1 MLARGFIAS
10 AITLVFIVGAA
21 VAGDQPGENAK
32 LKELEKQLVAVR
44 QAAGGAAADKQVDD
58 ARKQLAEAQKRLAE
72 AQKTVEVAQKIAE
85 DAQKKAA
92 EHEKAVAEA
101 QRRLAEAQRR
111 AAEAARRAAARLPN
125 YGASYAVRQT
135 VDRTDPVERLLV
147 LTLAGPLVVEAS
159 MTIDGQSFHEPR
171 EKLVDEL
178 LAVADTNKDGKATWA
193 EAAANARN
201 FFIGQFQPFG
211 NEEQRKQ
218 YLDSLD
224 LNKDGFVD
232 RYEARMMIAGRSGGG
247 DFILTASPGYGFVG
261 VGGGV
266 VVTSQGQVFS
276 AGGAGSDLR
285 ALLDT
290 DGDGILSAKE
300 IAAAPERLK
309 SRDADDNDVLEA
321 SEIGGGIATGRR
333 TGGVTARPAPGART
347 SFSLAVLLGPTA
359 NAANLFASLKQAYGD
374 KDGRLTAKSFPA
386 LRKLFEAV
394 DANHDGEWKVDEVL
408 GLNRVPPQVRL
419 KISFGKNGQG
429 LVIDSLAAEIEKPAE
444 AGGSNNTVVIPGVKL
459 AFLANPAGPQ
469 TFDYSATAKSYVM
482 AYDKNQNGYIDKEEM
497 PGNLAGT
504 FAMWD
509 ANDDG
514 KVYAEEIV
522 ASLNR
527 QNAPMMSQ
535 VRATVTA
542 QGNSLFA
549 ALDANG
555 DGRLGLRE
563 MRNAPERIRAF
574 DKNHDGQVTPD
585 EIPLSMTVGFGVGNA
600 AYYAYAQAGG
610 RQPARGGAS
619 RGPDWFT
626 RMDRNNDGDVTE
638 REFLGTPEQFK
649 KLDTNGDGFIDRAEA
664 EAAGAKK

>member
-1 MLARGFIAS
+1 MLARGLMSS
-10 AITLVFIVGAA
+10 AITLGLLVGAA

-32 LKELEKQLVAVR
+32 LKELEKQLVALR
-44 QAAGGAAADKQVDD
+44 QAAAGAAETKQVDD

-85 DAQKKAA
+85 DAQKKVA

-147 LTLAGPLVVEAS
+147 LTPAGPLVVEAS
-159 MTIDGQSFHEPR
+159 MTIDGQSFREPR

-178 LAVADTNKDGKATWA
+178 LAVADTNKDGKSTWA
-193 EAAANARN
+193 EAAANSRN
-201 FFIGQFQPFG
+201 FIGQLQYFG

-218 YLDSLD
+218 YLESLD
-224 LNKDGFVD
+224 LNKDGIVD

-247 DFILTASPGYGFVG
+247 DFILTASPAYGLAGVG
-261 VGGGV
+261 GGGGV

-290 DGDGILSAKE
+290 DGDGTLSAKE

-309 SRDADDNDVLEA
+309 SRDADDNDVLE
-321 SEIGGGIATGRR
+321 STEIGGGAATGRR
-333 TGGVTARPAPGART
+333 TGTVAARPAAGGRT
-347 SFSLAVLLGPTA
+347 GFSLAVLLGPTA
-359 NAANLFASLKQAYGD
+359 NAANLLAALKQAYGD

-394 DANHDGEWKVDEVL
+394 DANHDGEWKEDEVL
-408 GLNRVPPQVRL
+408 GLNRTPPHVRL

-429 LVIDSLAAEIEKPAE
+429 LVIDSLAEIEKPAE
-444 AGGSNNTVVIPGVKL
+444 AGGSNNAVVVPGVKL

-469 TFDYSATAKSYVM
+469 TIDYSNTAKSYM
-482 AYDKNQNGYIDKEEM
+482 AAYDKNQNGYIDKEEM
-497 PGNLAGT
+497 AGNLAGT

-514 KVYAEEIV
+514 KVYAEEIA
-522 ASLNR
+522 ASFNR
-527 QNAPMMSQ
+527 QNAPLMSQ

-585 EIPLSMTVGFGVGNA
+585 EIPLSMTVSFGVGNA
-600 AYYAYAQAGG
+600 GYYTYAQGG
-610 RQPARGGAS
+610 GGQPAGRGAS

-649 KLDTNGDGFIDRAEA
+649 KLDTNGDGFIDRSEA
-664 EAAGAKK
+664 EAAKK